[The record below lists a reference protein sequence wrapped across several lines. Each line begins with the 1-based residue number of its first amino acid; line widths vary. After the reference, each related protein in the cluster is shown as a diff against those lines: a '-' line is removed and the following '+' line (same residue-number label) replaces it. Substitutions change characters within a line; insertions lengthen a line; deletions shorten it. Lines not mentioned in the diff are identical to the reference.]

1 MFEYTMPRHF
11 FIPEPR
17 IFAHRGDAAHF
28 PENTFI
34 SFQSAIEI
42 GADVIETDVQR
53 SKDGRFMV
61 IHDDTLDRVT
71 GGKGEISHY
80 TLRELKSFDAGYG
93 YSADGESFP
102 FRGKGITIP
111 SLEET
116 LREFPQQRFNVDL
129 KINDPSQ
136 AGDYC
141 AIIRRCDA
149 VERVLTASEFTAN
162 LKAVRRLLPGMTTSA
177 SHGEIAGVF
186 FLYRCGLFFAKKG
199 LAADALQ
206 IPEFYRNRHVAS
218 PGMVRQVR
226 RMGIRVHVWTVNSE
240 ADMRRLLDA
249 GADGIITDDPRLLK
263 KVIESRA

>member
-1 MFEYTMPRHF
+1 MQKHF

-28 PENTFI
+28 PENTLP

-53 SKDGRFMV
+53 SKDGHFM
-61 IHDDTLDRVT
+61 IFHDDTIDRVT
-71 GGKGEISHY
+71 ESRGRIGDY
-80 TLRELKSFDAGYG
+80 TLQELKRLDAGYR
-93 YSADGESFP
+93 YSADGQSFP
-102 FRGKGITIP
+102 FRGKKITIP
-111 SLEET
+111 SLEEA

-129 KINDPSQ
+129 KAAAPSQ

-141 AIIRRCDA
+141 ALIRRCNA
-149 VERVLTASEFTAN
+149 AERVLTASEFTGN
-162 LKAVRRLLPGMTTSA
+162 LKAVRSLLPEMATSA
-177 SHGEIAGVF
+177 SHREVAGVF
-186 FLYRCGLFFAKKG
+186 FLYRSGLLFAKKG

-206 IPEFYRNRHVAS
+206 IPEFYRSWLVAS

-226 RMGIRVHVWTVNSE
+226 RKGIRVHVWTVNAE

-249 GADGIITDDPRLLK
+249 GVDGIITDDPCLLK
-263 KVIESRA
+263 NVIESR